1 MSYPLIAPDFY
12 KEYTESWDREK
23 DGDIPCEIIFTPAAA
38 EYVFTLNNVDTVM
51 RLMAHKEKL
60 TFQMYNLKPD
70 PERDAAYEK
79 QNKEKL
85 ALFPLLQYYWPLKT
99 LMMNI
104 LQRREAAFE
113 KRMLVLNYAIK
124 AVQEIID
131 RNQAEAIPA
140 FVSQFI
146 AREDYSDVLAYFAE
160 LRPALDYSM
169 NDGLSLLDI
178 FNTNPQFG
186 EIMNTIYANLGIDRS
201 KEATKEDI
209 ERHVKNYFELK
220 KSFYTD
226 FLKGREHYIENIM
239 VNYLWSL
246 SMPFA
251 DPSISVWDNYV
262 FYCALYNAIKVMLTC
277 YMKDKD
283 DSDFAY
289 AVAMFSYQFHNTP
302 REIVREVVKIIKDA
316 GEGNNGDMA
325 MLVLG

>member
-23 DGDIPCEIIFTPAAA
+23 NGDLPCEIIFTPAAA
-38 EYVFTLNNVDTVM
+38 EYVFTLNNVDTVKK
-51 RLMAHKEKL
+51 LMSHKDKL
-60 TFQMYNLKPD
+60 NFQMYSLKPD
-70 PERDAAYEK
+70 AERDAAYE
-79 QNKEKL
+79 QQTKEKL
-85 ALFPLLQYYWPLKT
+85 EKYPLLQYYWPLKT

-104 LQRREAAFE
+104 LQRREASFE

-160 LRPALDYSM
+160 LRPAFEYSM
-169 NDGLSLLDI
+169 NDGLALLDI
-178 FNTNPQFG
+178 FNTIPEFG
-186 EIMNTIYANLGIDRS
+186 EIMDTIYANLGIDKS
-201 KEATKEDI
+201 KEATAEDNQN
-209 ERHVKNYFELK
+209 HVNNYFGLK
-220 KSFYTD
+220 RAFYAD

-251 DPSISVWDNYV
+251 EPSISVWDNYV
-262 FYCALYNAIKVMLTC
+262 FFCALYNAIKVMLTC

-283 DSDFAY
+283 DDDFAY
-289 AVAMFSYQFHNTP
+289 AVAMFAYQFQNTP
-302 REIVREVVKIIKDA
+302 REIVKNVVQVINDA

>member
-23 DGDIPCEIIFTPAAA
+23 EGDIPCEIIFTPAAA

-60 TFQMYNLKPD
+60 SFQMYNLKPD

-169 NDGLSLLDI
+169 NDGLS
-178 FNTNPQFG
+178 
-186 EIMNTIYANLGIDRS
+186 DR
-201 KEATKEDI
+201 
-209 ERHVKNYFELK
+209 
-220 KSFYTD
+220 KS
-226 FLKGREHYIENIM
+226 
-239 VNYLWSL
+239 
-246 SMPFA
+246 
-251 DPSISVWDNYV
+251 
-262 FYCALYNAIKVMLTC
+262 
-277 YMKDKD
+277 
-283 DSDFAY
+283 
-289 AVAMFSYQFHNTP
+289 
-302 REIVREVVKIIKDA
+302 VV
-316 GEGNNGDMA
+316 
-325 MLVLG
+325 